1 MFHQSCVV
9 AALLLP
15 WLASAAGADCNRPE
29 YRLNYMASPDFNALC
44 KAAGIPY
51 QSESQ
56 MCTKERLAIAKSDL
70 DWVLFGNS
78 AALEAY
84 RASMKEQRDCGFSL
98 TPVTRNRAL
107 WVAAKAHDPL
117 AQCML
122 IACEWTLGRYMADLE
137 DQGKMPKD

>member
-1 MFHQSCVV
+1 MFRKSCVF

-15 WLASAAGADCNRPE
+15 WLASAAGADCSPPE
-29 YRLNYMASPDFNALC
+29 YRDSRAFIAPC
-44 KAAGIPY
+44 KALGIPLY
-51 QSESQ
+51 EQSESQ
-56 MCTKERLAIAKSDL
+56 FCTKERLEIAKSDI
-70 DWVLFGNS
+70 DWVLFGNA

-84 RASMKEQRDCGFSL
+84 RASVKEQRDCGFSL

-107 WVAAKAHDPL
+107 WVAVKAHDPL

-137 DQGKMPKD
+137 VQGKMPKE